1 ALRRAATDTAL
12 DALLLAS
19 GRNRRLNHAAHHA
32 PPTRRILVL
41 GVTRPEHRDLSL
53 RIQTELTRSR
63 HEVEL
68 CTSDPAGRGKF
79 QNLNLL
85 LERHPPEDRDWL
97 LVVDDDIEL
106 PAGFLDRFVFL
117 AERYSLDLAQPS
129 HRLAS
134 HAAWQVTRRRAL
146 SVVRETRFVEI
157 GPLTAFSRSTFS
169 TLLPFPDLRM
179 GWGLDLHWAALARE
193 RSFRCGVVDA
203 TPIAHRAAPAGSAY
217 SREQALSEA
226 RAFLAHRPYLRA
238 AEAQETLA
246 THRRW

>member
-1 ALRRAATDTAL
+1 
-12 DALLLAS
+12 
-19 GRNRRLNHAAHHA
+19 
-32 PPTRRILVL
+32 VL
-41 GVTRPEHRDLSL
+41 GVERPDSL
-53 RIQTELTRSR
+53 MDAARARLLESR
-63 HEVEL
+63 HEVDVV
-68 CTSDPAGRGKF
+68 TAPAGARGKF
-79 QNLNLL
+79 ENLNALL
-85 LERHPPEDRDWL
+85 DGEDLGAYDWL

-106 PAGFLDRFVFL
+106 PGGFLDRFIFL
-117 AERYSLDLAQPS
+117 AERYSLDLAQPA

-134 HAAWQVTRRRAL
+134 HAAWRVTRRRPG

-193 RSFRCGVVDA
+193 HSLRCGIVDA
-203 TPIAHRAAPAGSAY
+203 TPILHSAAPAGSAY

-226 RAFLAHRPYLRA
+226 RSFLAHHPHLSA
-238 AEAQETLA
+238 AEAQQTLA